1 VVWCQ
6 KIGQHLKYYLFD
18 VTQLILGGRDVADI
32 VEASEKERIEAIET
46 QLAEGSKKGQVR
58 V

>member
-1 VVWCQ
+1 MVWRQ
-6 KIGQHLKYYLFD
+6 KTGKYLKYHRRMNL
-18 VTQLILGGRDVADI
+18 LIVGGRDIPDI

-46 QLAEGSKKGQVR
+46 QLAEHANKKGQVR